1 MAKSKSVIPT
11 SNAKT
16 LDGIRVRK
24 QNRNLNS
31 VQNPRKIVGIDT
43 ETDEGNIFLISDDK
57 GNFLDLEN
65 ITFEKIADWLLSYE
79 GCWLFCWNLQYD
91 ADCIVKLLPEEIL
104 RRYKWK
110 KELKFQYGKFK
121 IHYID
126 KKKLTISKGKH
137 SISLYDIMQYYD
149 DKKLVTAYKTNIK
162 KDLDSEYLQTKE
174 KRDKFT
180 KHYYSRHK
188 KLIRKYCTMD
198 CKLTCELAEHWINT
212 FYQVFSFYCANWISS
227 GYLAEKVLINNGVYI
242 PLFNE
247 VPFEAQELARNS
259 FYGGRFELITR
270 GFIGKCHIYDI
281 NSAYPYSLT
290 KIPDI
295 TKGRWVSGNKIHQ
308 KAELGFFFIEAS
320 IDDSVKICPFP
331 FRKKNR
337 TICYPCGKFRT
348 FVTLQELQMVAG
360 DTKIK
365 YKILESHQFIPIK
378 NCTYPFH
385 EFIESEYYK
394 RLELKNKKDPL
405 QQAIKVVLN
414 SIYGKTAQ
422 RTNNVIGNLFNPV
435 IAASI
440 TGHTRAQLYSF
451 MKENNLNSDVV
462 AFATDAIACRK
473 KIPDLDSTKLGE
485 MKHDKYG
492 DDTIFLSN
500 GFYTLD
506 GKIWKKRGIGFD
518 NEKKIEVEQLNSKV
532 DEDGQYC

>member
-1 MAKSKSVIPT
+1 MAKSKSIKIPT

-16 LDGIRVRK
+16 LNGIRVRK

-31 VQNPRKIVGIDT
+31 VRIPRKIVGIDT
-43 ETDEGNIFLISDDK
+43 ETDNGNIFLISDDK

-65 ITFEKIADWLLSYE
+65 ITFEKIANWLLSYE

-110 KELKFQYGKFK
+110 KELRFQYKKFK

-149 DKKLVTAYKTNIK
+149 EKKLVTAYRINIK

-174 KRDKFT
+174 KRNEFT

-188 KLIRKYCTMD
+188 KLIRRYCTID
-198 CKLTCELAEHWINT
+198 CKLTRELAEHWIDT
-212 FYQVFSFYCANWISS
+212 FFKVFLFYSANWISS

-247 VPFEAQELARNS
+247 APFEVQELSRNS
-259 FYGGRFELITR
+259 FYGGRFELISR

-295 TKGRWVSGNKIHQ
+295 TKGRWFSGNKIHHE
-308 KAELGFFFIEAS
+308 AELGFFFIEAS
-320 IDDSVKICPFP
+320 IDDSVRICPFP
-331 FRKKNR
+331 FRKKNG

-348 FVTLQELQMVAG
+348 FVTLQELQMVVG
-360 DTKIK
+360 DPKIQ
-365 YKILESHQFIPIK
+365 YKILDSHQFIPNK
-378 NCTYPFH
+378 NCTYPFN
-385 EFIESEYYK
+385 EFIQTEYYK
-394 RLELKNKKDPL
+394 RQELQNKKDPL

-422 RTNNVIGNLFNPV
+422 RTNCST
-435 IAASI
+435 SI
-440 TGHTRAQLYSF
+440 FFS
-451 MKENNLNSDVV
+451 
-462 AFATDAIACRK
+462 
-473 KIPDLDSTKLGE
+473 
-485 MKHDKYG
+485 
-492 DDTIFLSN
+492 LSN
-500 GFYTLD
+500 PIPRFFQ
-506 GKIWKKRGIGFD
+506 IFPSR
-518 NEKKIEVEQLNSKV
+518 V
-532 DEDGQYC
+532 